1 MDNTPL
7 NSAAF
12 VLSWYQQ
19 NVDARAICARFEM
32 DSDGKTSDRI
42 IIVYDCGLPN
52 QAVNLD
58 FVRSCLAFKDWLLS
72 SRKKWTTPRKVEK
85 ARMFGTIRDEERTA
99 QLEHRSPSMSN
110 VLSILRKQKPEV
122 GYDKLLL
129 SFDEGFS
136 EYLNMIGYR
145 TDWRW

>member
-32 DSDGKTSDRI
+32 DSDGKPSDRI